1 MGLKRYTGSADNTIT
16 NTFAPSLGSSTTR
29 ATGSNMG
36 ASDVMQIFSIWG
48 RNPRKT
54 DTTLGSQELS
64 RAIIK
69 FPVTKISSDRSAG
82 SVPASGSVNFYLRM
96 FNAQHTEPVPESYT
110 LSVHAVSRSWQ
121 EGSGLDVI
129 TYKDRTQGF
138 TGSNW
143 MSASGRAAWTDYG
156 GDYLTASSHW
166 SYPTGSSPAGKP
178 PMYRQDFSTGLEDLE
193 IDITGL
199 VEHWIAGDIGN
210 YGVGVML
217 SSSYETYY
225 DSSIQTGG
233 ILPNTGGVEASY
245 YIKRFFSRTTQYYY
259 RRPMIEARWDST
271 KRDDRGGFYYSS
283 SLGLAE
289 DSLNTLYLYNYVRGR
304 LRNIP
309 AIGTTGSIMVSLY
322 SGSSGNIAPSGSKLT
337 LYNNKYAITGGYVE
351 TGVYS
356 ASLGLTASTDPIKTL
371 YDVWWSG
378 STEQPGGVTR
388 DTEATEFATG
398 SIIPITTGSANSF
411 LSHVRTP
418 RYFINITNLKNR
430 YTPKETARFKLF
442 VRNKNWN
449 PTVYTKANTTVPSTS
464 IVSASY
470 RVFRTL
476 DALEA
481 IPHGTSSNNY
491 SGLSFDKSGN
501 YFDLDLSMLEGGYE
515 YALKFAFYDPEL
527 LTWTEQDKAFK
538 FRVADDEY

>member
-16 NTFAPSLGSSTTR
+16 NAFQGTPWLDLR

-36 ASDVMQIFSIWG
+36 QADIMQIFSVWG
-48 RNPRKT
+48 RNPQSSSANF
-54 DTTLGSQELS
+54 GSQELS
-64 RAIIK
+64 RALIK
-69 FPVTKISSDRSAG
+69 FPIATVSSDRSEG
-82 SVPASGSVNFYLRM
+82 KIPASGSVNFYLRM
-96 FNAQHTEPVPESYT
+96 FNAYHTQTVPENYT
-110 LSVHAVSRSWQ
+110 LSIHAVSRSWQ
-121 EGSGLDVI
+121 EGSGMDMI
-129 TYKDRTQGF
+129 NFQDETRGF

-143 MSASGRAAWTDYG
+143 MSASHDAAWTDYG

-166 SYPTGSSPAGKP
+166 SYPTGSTPASKP
-178 PMYRQDFSTGLEDLE
+178 PMYRQVFNSGLENLE
-193 IDITGL
+193 VDITGL
-199 VEHWIAGDIGN
+199 VEHWITGDIGN
-210 YGVGVML
+210 YGVGIML

-225 DSSIQTGG
+225 NTSVQAGG

-245 YIKRFFSRTTQYYY
+245 YVKRFFARGTQYYY
-259 RRPMIEARWDST
+259 NRPLIEARWDST

-289 DSLNTLYLYNYVRGR
+289 DNVNTLYLYNYVRGR

-322 SGSSGNIAPSGSKLT
+322 SGSSGNTAPSGSKLI
-337 LYNNKYAITGGYVE
+337 LYNDKYAITGGYVE

-411 LSHVRTP
+411 LSQVRTP
-418 RYFINITNLKNR
+418 KYFINITNLRNK
-430 YTPKETARFKLF
+430 YTIRETARFKLF
-442 VRNKNWN
+442 VREKNWN
-449 PTVYTKANTTVPSTS
+449 PTVYTKATTVVPSTA

-470 RVFRTL
+470 RVVRTL
-476 DALEA
+476 DALEV
-481 IPHGTSSNNY
+481 ISHGTSSNNY

-501 YFDLDLSMLEGGYE
+501 YFDLDMGMLQQGYE

-527 LTWTEQDKAFK
+527 LTWTEQDKSFK
-538 FRVADDEY
+538 FRVMADEY